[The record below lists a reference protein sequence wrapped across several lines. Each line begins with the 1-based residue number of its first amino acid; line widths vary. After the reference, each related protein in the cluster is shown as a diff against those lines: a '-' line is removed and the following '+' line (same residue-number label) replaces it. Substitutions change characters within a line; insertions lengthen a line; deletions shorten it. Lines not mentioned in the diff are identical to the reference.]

1 MRTVRIAAID
11 GEPASEILDDAA
23 LARGLGVSLDYVA
36 GRSRGL
42 IRASAPD
49 GEGPALLS
57 SRVARRVFES
67 AGISANDVD
76 MIVFATTTP
85 DITFP
90 GSACLLQAELG
101 VRTGSACLDVRSQCT
116 GFLTALD
123 VARRF
128 VGCATYS
135 RVLVAAA
142 DVPTHM
148 LRYDGEDPA
157 LAMLAG
163 DSAAV
168 ALVEAGEGR
177 GQVLSCAARIDG
189 RRYRQFWCEFPAS
202 RHLNERGVAR
212 GERINR
218 EAFESGAIY
227 PRVDFDALRET
238 ALRELPGI
246 FDVALEEAGV
256 ERVDAA
262 IVAHLTPEVEDELRE
277 VLMPRVGRFVSRRS
291 AYAFGSTIPLALAD
305 ASAGGQLSS
314 GETVAVATA
323 GAGASWGAAALRW

>member
-23 LARGLGVSLDYVA
+23 LARGLGVSLDYVV

-67 AGISANDVD
+67 AGICANDVD

-148 LRYDGEDPA
+148 LRYDGEDAA

-163 DSAAV
+163 DGAAV

-202 RHLNERGVAR
+202 RHLNDRGVAR

-238 ALRELPGI
+238 ALGELPGI
-246 FDVALEEAGV
+246 FAIALEEAGV

-262 IVAHLTPEVEDELRE
+262 IVAHLSPEVEDELRE
-277 VLMPRVGRFVSRRS
+277 VLMPRVGRFLSRRS

-314 GETVAVATA
+314 GETLAVATA
-323 GAGASWGAAALRW
+323 GAGASWGAAVLRW